1 MEMPLSTQLQPSAP
15 LDCVGEGKIQTVR
28 LGSQLK
34 LTTHCHPLHLI
45 FRTHVPTAGGLR
57 AVLWAATRCV
67 VMPAVFVCE
76 QLAVAR
82 VAWPSVTC
90 VCAQCLCELAINLS
104 RGGRTVSLLRI
115 TDAWSRTARAQAHR
129 ANGHALLA
137 RTRTSSHTRDAQCA
151 AAVEGDFLSSHVL
164 VLRRLLPRVGSAH
177 GLSLKRALCASACLW
192 PHLAAD
198 HPDLLCARTLRP
210 RRLWWSTARIRR
222 GSARRGVSRPLLLPS
237 LLQADTVV
245 AALLTQFDP
254 TALSSL
260 PPRSYGGPPQGYG
273 GPPQGYPQQ
282 GYPAPGGYPGGP
294 GAGIMPPG

>member
-90 VCAQCLCELAINLS
+90 VCAQCLCELANNLS
-104 RGGRTVSLLRI
+104 HGGRTVSLLSLMRGR
-115 TDAWSRTARAQAHR
+115 ARLGRRPTAQMAMHFLHVRERALTR
-129 ANGHALLA
+129 AMRNVRRQWRA
-137 RTRTSSHTRDAQCA
+137 TSSA
-151 AAVEGDFLSSHVL
+151 ATSWSSAVCSPGWA
-164 VLRRLLPRVGSAH
+164 P
-177 GLSLKRALCASACLW
+177 
-192 PHLAAD
+192 
-198 HPDLLCARTLRP
+198 
-210 RRLWWSTARIRR
+210 
-222 GSARRGVSRPLLLPS
+222 
-237 LLQADTVV
+237 
-245 AALLTQFDP
+245 P
-254 TALSSL
+254 TDCH
-260 PPRSYGGPPQGYG
+260 
-273 GPPQGYPQQ
+273 
-282 GYPAPGGYPGGP
+282 
-294 GAGIMPPG
+294 